1 MMKDCM
7 EAQGARWRDRS
18 PERGRGLSSET
29 DMGREGGRQADR
41 QTEREA
47 PQGGG
52 GEALGGPQA
61 LSNLWHGKR
70 KKKKKKRSWLHLR
83 VCVHSHHRGERTL
96 SIPPLVCTSNVICT
110 EHKCA

>member
-41 QTEREA
+41 QTERER
-47 PQGGG
+47 PHREEGGRRS
-52 GEALGGPQA
+52 EALR
-61 LSNLWHGKR
+61 LSLISGMEKE
-70 KKKKKKRSWLHLR
+70 KKKKEELAPSAS
-83 VCVHSHHRGERTL
+83 VCAFTPQR
-96 SIPPLVCTSNVICT
+96 
-110 EHKCA
+110 